1 MKDYEGAVII
11 IVRSKSI
18 TDSNMRKLVILA
30 AMAAMMFCS
39 CEQNLAEDEK
49 VFTEEEL
56 GVEVEWGRSGWSEV
70 NNEMDGSVTLV
81 TTYPDVYNSEKTTDL
96 TSVINPGDFI
106 KLDMGAYVPGVS
118 IDESL
123 TASIILSDGS
133 EILCTR
139 GSKDAWSKRFFEN
152 YQQRSET
159 EIVELDGKKL
169 SHELIVRSFHIDK
182 TLVELWLAG
191 QEPLCGDWPP
201 IELDKAEVTFPS
213 EGGVD
218 TITSLNYESW
228 WINYGFEDAQNV
240 GGEVKYVNFVYASH
254 SGEDSQV
261 TDILEGG
268 WYHAIVPEKGLSNQ
282 LVITVDQNITA
293 KPRQATIEMEAGDAF
308 TTVMIYQP

>member
-1 MKDYEGAVII
+1 MKEY
-11 IVRSKSI
+11 
-18 TDSNMRKLVILA
+18 VILA
-30 AMAAMMFCS
+30 VMAAMVFCS
-39 CEQNLAEDEK
+39 CEQNLAEDET

-56 GVEVEWGRSGWSEV
+56 GVEVEWIRCGWSEV

-81 TTYPDVYNSEKTTDL
+81 TTYPDVHDIEKTTDL
-96 TSVINPGDFI
+96 TSVINPGDFV

-123 TASIILSDGS
+123 TASIKLSDGS
-133 EILCTR
+133 EILCTH
-139 GSKDAWSKRFFEN
+139 GSEDAWSKRFYEN
-152 YQQRSET
+152 YEQRSET
-159 EIVELDGKKL
+159 EIVEFDGKKL

-191 QEPLCGDWPP
+191 QAEPETEPETETEPGTDPLDGDWPP
-201 IELDKAEVTFPS
+201 IELDKAEVAFPS

-240 GGEVKYVNFVYASH
+240 EGEVKYVNFVYASR
-254 SGEDSQV
+254 SSEDSQV

-268 WYHAIVPEKGLSNQ
+268 WYHAFVPEKGRSNQ

-293 KPRQATIEMEAGDAF
+293 KPRQATIEMEAGDSF
-308 TTVMIYQP
+308 TTVKIYQP

>member
-1 MKDYEGAVII
+1 MKKY
-11 IVRSKSI
+11 
-18 TDSNMRKLVILA
+18 VILA
-30 AMAAMMFCS
+30 AMAAMAFCS

-49 VFTEEEL
+49 IFTQEEL
-56 GVEVEWGRSGWSEV
+56 GVYVEWGRSGWSEV

-81 TTYPDVYNSEKTTDL
+81 TTYPDVHNSEKTTDL
-96 TSVINPGDFI
+96 TFVINPGDFI
-106 KLDMGAYVPGVS
+106 KLNMGAFAPGIS

-123 TASIILSDGS
+123 TASIKLSDGS

-139 GSKDAWSKRFFEN
+139 GSEDAWSKRFFEN

-169 SHELIVRSFHIDK
+169 SHELIVRTFHIDK

-191 QEPLCGDWPP
+191 QEETIGGDWPP

-228 WINYGFEDAQNV
+228 WINYGFEDAQSV
-240 GGEVKYVNFVYASH
+240 VYPSC
-254 SGEDSQV
+254 SGNDV
-261 TDILEGG
+261 FLEGG
-268 WYHAIVPEKGLSNQ
+268 WYHAIVPEKGRSNQ

-293 KPRQATIEMEAGDAF
+293 KPRQATIVMEAGDAF
-308 TTVMIYQP
+308 TTVKIYQP